1 MIAHVLEV
9 VYYGTSECIFRTK
22 CCISMS
28 FENPAYKTKKLKVEG
43 KYHVE
48 FLRGIWKINY
58 KIHIIDSNMPCSC
71 HK

>member
-1 MIAHVLEV
+1 
-9 VYYGTSECIFRTK
+9 
-22 CCISMS
+22 MS

-58 KIHIIDSNMPCSC
+58 KIHIICLVLVTSNTLTSITLIYDSNL
-71 HK
+71 KQT